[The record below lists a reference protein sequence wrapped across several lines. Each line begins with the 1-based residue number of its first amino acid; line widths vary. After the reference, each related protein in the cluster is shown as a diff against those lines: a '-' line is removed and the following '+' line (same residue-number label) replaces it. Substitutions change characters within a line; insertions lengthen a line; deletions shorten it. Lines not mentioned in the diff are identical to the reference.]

1 MDKKEFQQKF
11 GAEAVLL
18 MQNTTF
24 HIALD
29 VARESC
35 PYTNGGGA
43 LEATSIIRNEGRMT
57 GWMECLRFLKTIAKS
72 EPEAPAVVPT
82 SLYEDPNKIK
92 SDRNT
97 KK

>member
-1 MDKKEFQQKF
+1 MTKREFQKQF
-11 GAEAVLL
+11 GDKAAELIT
-18 MQNTTF
+18 NTTF

-29 VARESC
+29 VAREDC
-35 PYTNGGGA
+35 PYVAGGGA

-82 SLYEDPNKIK
+82 SLYEDPNKLK
-92 SDRNT
+92 SDRN